1 MPAATRIITNPVTG
15 EELTWLVTSEQ
26 SGGTRAKAEIRV
38 HGAGRGNRLPHAHP
52 SAHERFTVV
61 RGRMAVDCA
70 GTVTV
75 LHPGES
81 LTVAPG
87 VEHAWWNA
95 RAGEL
100 CMHVEISPPGRYE
113 ELTELGFRWAREGR
127 VSQCGDPGL
136 VLGAALL
143 AEFGDDIAYE
153 VPPRWVQRV
162 LVPPLARLGRRRHPD
177 LVAAA

>member
-70 GTVTV
+70 GAVTV

-87 VEHAWWNA
+87 VE
-95 RAGEL
+95 L
-100 CMHVEISPPGRYE
+100 
-113 ELTELGFRWAREGR
+113 LGDAPFA
-127 VSQCGDPGL
+127 V
-136 VLGAALL
+136 
-143 AEFGDDIAYE
+143 
-153 VPPRWVQRV
+153 
-162 LVPPLARLGRRRHPD
+162 
-177 LVAAA
+177 VA